1 MRCLLSGF
9 SIACLVLASTPL
21 SADVLSTKNRKDIF
35 LKQAKILDTRAASQ
49 YRDSERL
56 KPKTP
61 DGSFK
66 KRYSGKYRGEYLAM
80 ARQAA
85 RKHNVPEELFL
96 RLVQQES
103 GWNPHAKSHKGALG
117 LAQLM
122 PQTARLLNVNPHDP
136 KQNLEGGARYLSWQ
150 YRKFKSWRLALAAYN
165 AGPQAVEKHGGVP
178 PYAETRDY
186 VAMVAG
192 AFAAARHLCASP
204 PLSPRGT
211 CDLK

>member
-96 RLVQQES
+96 RLEMRS
-103 GWNPHAKSHKGALG
+103 
-117 LAQLM
+117 
-122 PQTARLLNVNPHDP
+122 
-136 KQNLEGGARYLSWQ
+136 
-150 YRKFKSWRLALAAYN
+150 
-165 AGPQAVEKHGGVP
+165 
-178 PYAETRDY
+178 
-186 VAMVAG
+186 
-192 AFAAARHLCASP
+192 
-204 PLSPRGT
+204 
-211 CDLK
+211 